1 MYQGM
6 DLSLRGEQ
14 KDKTDKKGKTK
25 QQRKENT
32 KNWGFTRAWRGEVNI
47 KGDKRTMSQ
56 RFAQTVSKYAL
67 YWL

>member
-25 QQRKENT
+25 QQRRKY
-32 KNWGFTRAWRGEVNI
+32 KKKMGF
-47 KGDKRTMSQ
+47 D
-56 RFAQTVSKYAL
+56 
-67 YWL
+67 

>member
-1 MYQGM
+1 M
-6 DLSLRGEQ
+6 LRRAKPSNRE
-14 KDKTDKKGKTK
+14 KKI
-25 QQRKENT
+25 Q